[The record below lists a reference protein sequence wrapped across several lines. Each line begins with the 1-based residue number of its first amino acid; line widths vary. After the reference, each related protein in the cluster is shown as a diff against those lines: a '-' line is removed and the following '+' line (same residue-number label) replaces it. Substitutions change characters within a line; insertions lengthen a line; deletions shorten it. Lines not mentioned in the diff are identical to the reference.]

1 MVRYTAEDYTNML
14 FILTSCQGNAA
25 GAVREYR
32 RRYPNRRVP
41 NLRTFLGVER
51 RLRETGQVLIT
62 TPRLGRPRNIRTPQ
76 VEEAV
81 LEAVEEDPEIS
92 TRRLGLQL
100 GLRQSSVWRILHDQQ
115 LHPYHHTRVQ
125 ELLPRDFQP
134 RVDFAQWLLQ
144 KHRRDNTFLEKILW
158 TDEATFT
165 RNGVFNTRNRHT
177 WVKKIHLPSKRLDV
191 KEDFL

>member
-100 GLRQSSVWRILHDQQ
+100 GLRQSSVWRILHD
-115 LHPYHHTRVQ
+115 
-125 ELLPRDFQP
+125 
-134 RVDFAQWLLQ
+134 
-144 KHRRDNTFLEKILW
+144 
-158 TDEATFT
+158 
-165 RNGVFNTRNRHT
+165 
-177 WVKKIHLPSKRLDV
+177 
-191 KEDFL
+191 